1 MENDDNIVTLSKYNS
16 QVDAEI
22 VKGALEQNGIIA
34 GVMGDATAN
43 ALLQGFPQGA
53 YRVVVFERDLEKAR
67 QIIGDDTSC

>member
-1 MENDDNIVTLSKYNS
+1 MEKEDNIVILSKYNS

-22 VKGALEQNGIIA
+22 VKGYLEQNGIIA

-53 YRVVVFERDLEKAR
+53 YRVVVFERDLERAR
-67 QIIGDDTSC
+67 QMIEDTMS